1 MASGD
6 GIITR
11 KEIITDEALGFGK
24 EYSKNVAEAIKAN
37 DELIRQF
44 KTLLKVSGDY
54 RKAQSNFDFKKAKD
68 EESLLNQKIL
78 NQINQISA
86 AEKELERIKQE
97 KLKTERE
104 FYRAAQE
111 NIKTSKQKEAQQ
123 RAGIKL
129 TMEERVEQQMA
140 NKAEKQ
146 AVLEKMGLIGAY
158 QKLNAQRTESKK
170 RLLDLIATGNAS
182 NKQIKQAQKEFDAL
196 DKKVRK
202 ADQATGDFSK
212 SVGNYKTAFSGLSN
226 IMGAFG
232 IVGGVTG
239 MVMLGKSMYETT
251 KQIQA
256 QDIALKMLSSTEET
270 YAKNK
275 DFLRRISEQYGLE
288 LMTTTNAY
296 KNYFASSKTAIE
308 EGKISFEDMQLVFE
322 KVSKSASMLGLSVE
336 NQEGAFLAL
345 SQMLSK
351 GTVQSEELRGQLG
364 ERLPGAFEVMAKAL
378 NVTTMELGDMLK
390 KGEVLAADVLP
401 KFAVAYEKAIGAD
414 QINRTENLAA
424 AQNRASNKWTEFV
437 ENLNNGQGV
446 ISSVGMGFFNLT
458 GRVLDL
464 IGANENLSET
474 IFKEQLALNDLV
486 NKITSTNITNGER
499 LELIEKLK
507 SSYPNFIDMID
518 NEDFSNKNLRRTLS
532 LVNDEYRNRIMLQTQ
547 VENVMDAEIKRNKKM
562 SDAASAQ
569 INLYKRL
576 NELNVKHNLGVDLTP
591 ENAIDK
597 VNEITNKSNDVRGFS
612 GINAA
617 GLKGIVAQVK
627 TYRNEVEKLNEEVNK
642 EREIRNDIQK
652 SFGINT
658 EEQRIGI
665 KNNKDYNNQLEER
678 LKIAVKLKGVVGKD
692 FSEFDLTGIDNFIS
706 SKTNSSNN
714 GGESDKERKKH
725 EVANRKSQREAE
737 KVQKEAEKLEKERL
751 KKEKETYE
759 ASIDLLI
766 WRANSEAEIYKAESI
781 NEKSTQ
787 EERYDALMESQQI
800 EESALRLKF
809 EKQLT
814 LMRAFQEDKV
824 AFTKDEINNYLT
836 QEELLNG
843 VNTLTD
849 QELLILE
856 KYYADQKKLRKDNQ
870 KDLEDNVKFEV
881 ELLKKRIQEQVKFSN
896 SKNFND
902 ESSEINTLSI
912 DSNLGDVE
920 NYEKAVYDIKRKYLL
935 KNLEDELAVYDQ
947 MIETEKAKGTVT
959 QEMLDKQLELRNS
972 IREFNNQSHVESLE
986 MAKEMEQ
993 RFIEMGENIRNA
1005 LVDLTNAIFDNR
1017 IQRIDEDI
1025 ERTNDQYDKQQE
1037 LYEGDA
1043 ARQKLIREQQQ
1054 RETEKLEAKKR
1065 KEQHK
1070 QAVFN
1075 KAMAVSE
1082 IGWKT
1087 AMAIMGI
1094 WADVPK
1100 VDYGISATIL
1110 SIGAGI
1116 LGTIQ
1121 TAAVLAAPI
1130 PKYKMGRKGGPEEI
1144 AIVGDGGVHEVIEH
1158 NDGSAEITPR
1168 KDTLVKLLEGDIVH
1182 KSVDEYRKN
1191 RSKKIANNLVKDQL
1205 KMDTYLK
1212 GRNDFETVRI
1222 EKKLDDLIAITK
1234 SKNMSPIVNVAAP
1247 KIDLAHEAWR
1257 AKQLG
1262 Y

>member
-129 TMEERVEQQMA
+129 TMEERVQQQMA

-146 AVLEKMGLIGAY
+146 AVLEKMGLVGAY

-182 NKQIKQAQKEFDAL
+182 NKQIKQAQKEFDVL

-202 ADQATGDFSK
+202 ADQAAGDFSK
-212 SVGNYKTAFSGLSN
+212 SVGNYQTAFSGLSN
-226 IMGAFG
+226 LMGAFG

-256 QDIALKMLSSTEET
+256 QDIALKMLSGTEET

-308 EGKISFEDMQLVFE
+308 EGKISFEEMQLVFE
-322 KVSKSASMLGLSVE
+322 KVSKSASMLGLSVDQ
-336 NQEGAFLAL
+336 QEGAFLAL

-424 AQNRASNKWTEFV
+424 AQNRASNKWIEFV
-437 ENLNNGQGV
+437 ENLNGSKGTLTQVGV
-446 ISSVGMGFFNLT
+446 GFFGMTSNI
-458 GRVLDL
+458 LDL
-464 IGANENLSET
+464 IGA
-474 IFKEQLALNDLV
+474 KEQLSKTIQNEQLDLNMLV
-486 NKITSTNITNGER
+486 GRITSTNISNTER
-499 LELIEKLK
+499 LSLIEKMK
-507 SSYPNFIDMID
+507 VSYPDFISFIQ
-518 NEDFSNKNLRRTLS
+518 NEDYSNQNLINTLKQVNDNYRDRIALQIQVEEENELLKERDKVARMS
-532 LVNDEYRNRIMLQTQ
+532 LVA
-547 VENVMDAEIKRNKKM
+547 EN
-562 SDAASAQ
+562 
-569 INLYKRL
+569 NLYEQLHAMNNKY
-576 NELNVKHNLGVDLTP
+576 NLGLHITRDNLQESANKLQQIGKNNLSVWETG
-591 ENAIDK
+591 AIEYYQHTLGRLLPTLD
-597 VNEITNKSNDVRGFS
+597 N
-612 GINAA
+612 
-617 GLKGIVAQVK
+617 
-627 TYRNEVEKLNEEVNK
+627 VNK
-642 EREIRNDIQK
+642 RYDDLIAKNKTIPFSALEKIPK
-652 SFGINT
+652 SRRQYL
-658 EEQRIGI
+658 EDKWDKEQAEKKAAETK
-665 KNNKDYNNQLEER
+665 KNNQSVAEE
-678 LKIAVKLKGVVGKD
+678 
-692 FSEFDLTGIDNFIS
+692 SE
-706 SKTNSSNN
+706 
-714 GGESDKERKKH
+714 KERKK
-725 EVANRKSQREAE
+725 REAAE
-737 KVQKEAEKLEKERL
+737 RKAIKEAEKIEKERL
-751 KKEKETYE
+751 KKEKESYE

-787 EERYDALMESQQI
+787 DERYDALMESQQL
-800 EESALRLKF
+800 EESALKLSI
-809 EKQLT
+809 EKQLK
-814 LMRAFQEDKV
+814 LSRGFQEDKKT
-824 AFTKDEINNYLT
+824 FTDQEIQDLI
-836 QEELLNG
+836 NG
-843 VNTLTD
+843 AESKVVLTD

-856 KYYADQKKLRKDNQ
+856 KYYAEQKKLRKDNQ

-881 ELLKKRIQEQVKFSN
+881 DLLKKQTQEKVKQINSN
-896 SKNFND
+896 NNRG
-902 ESSEINTLSI
+902 EASEINALSI
-912 DSNLGDVE
+912 GNNLGSVE
-920 NYEKAVYDIKRKYLL
+920 NYEKAVYEIKRKYLL
-935 KNLEDELAVYDQ
+935 KNLEDELAVYNT
-947 MIETEKAKGTVT
+947 IVENEKAKGKVN
-959 QEMLDKQLELRNS
+959 QDILDKQLELENQV
-972 IREFNNQSHVESLE
+972 REFKNDSHVISLE
-986 MAKEMEQ
+986 KAKEMEQ
-993 RFIEMGENIRNA
+993 RFIEMGENIKNA

-1017 IQRIDEDI
+1017 IQRIDEDL
-1025 ERTNDQYDKQQE
+1025 ERTNEQYEKQIE

-1191 RSKKIANNLVKDQL
+1191 RSRKFANNLVKDQL

-1222 EKKLDDLIAITK
+1222 EKKLDDLIAIAK
-1234 SKNMSPIVNVAAP
+1234 SKNMSTTVNVAAP
-1247 KIDLAHEAWR
+1247 KIDLAHQAWR
-1257 AKQLG
+1257 LKQLG